1 MTIVRDVVVALT
13 LLLISS
19 FLLSAQTTPTCTL
32 TVVVDGMSSSTG
44 NLGILVF
51 NSNKGWPED
60 RTVAFRDIAIPAQP
74 GSQTVKIPD
83 LPPGRYA
90 ISLVHDENKN
100 HKVDKNW
107 IGQPKEQWGMS
118 NSLHATLKAPPI
130 EKAWFDLPS
139 DREIHIQINNP

>member
-1 MTIVRDVVVALT
+1 MLRYVVVV
-13 LLLISS
+13 LLLLFSLS
-19 FLLSAQTTPTCTL
+19 LLSFTQTNTCTL
-32 TVVVDGMSSSTG
+32 TVVVEGMSSSTG

-60 RTVAFRDIAIPAQP
+60 RTVAFRDIAIPAEP

-83 LPPGRYA
+83 LPAGRYA

-118 NSLHATLKAPPI
+118 NSLHATLKAPSI

-139 DREIHIQINNP
+139 DKEIHITINNP

>member
-1 MTIVRDVVVALT
+1 MLRYVVVV
-13 LLLISS
+13 LLLLFSLSLFSFAQSS
-19 FLLSAQTTPTCTL
+19 TCTL
-32 TVVVDGMSSSTG
+32 TLVVEGMSSSTG

-51 NSNKGWPED
+51 NSKNGWPED
-60 RTVAFRDIAIPAQP
+60 RTVAFRDIAIPAEP
-74 GSQTVKIPD
+74 GTQTVKIPD

-118 NSLHATLKAPPI
+118 NNLHATLKAPPI

-139 DREIHIQINNP
+139 DREIHIKINNP

>member
-1 MTIVRDVVVALT
+1 MFRYVVVVLF
-13 LLLISS
+13 LLFSLSLIS
-19 FLLSAQTTPTCTL
+19 FAQTNSCTL
-32 TVVVDGMSSSTG
+32 TLVVEGMSSSTG

-60 RTVAFRDIAIPAQP
+60 RTVAFRDIAIPAEP

-139 DREIHIQINNP
+139 DREIHIKINNP

>member
-1 MTIVRDVVVALT
+1 MFRYVVVVL
-13 LLLISS
+13 
-19 FLLSAQTTPTCTL
+19 FLLFSLFSFAQSGTCTL
-32 TVVVDGMSSSTG
+32 TVVVEGMSSSTG

-51 NSNKGWPED
+51 NSDKGWPDD
-60 RTVAFRDIAIPAQP
+60 RTVAFRDIAIPAEP
-74 GSQTVKIPD
+74 GSQKVKIPD
-83 LPPGRYA
+83 LPAGRYA

-139 DREIHIQINNP
+139 DKEIHIKINNP